1 MYTVPNEYYFRLHH
15 VRPRFKNEVESVL
28 GYVAFSIAQ
37 IGRAQTPIFKS
48 ELCKSIR
55 MYGANATAK
64 QKTIDN
70 WRTEIG
76 ALFGMYIE
84 LPSGYTVP
92 TQHSID
98 LANTSNLQTFF
109 TGFVYSFQYPGGHV
123 KPKAIQELLDEG
135 ISFHPYRWL
144 FNALLQTNLNT
155 IDRCEFC
162 HCVLNDMRVTR
173 DHEPIENTVS
183 RIVANRQAHETYNS
197 EGDVVRYAM
206 DLLDYAVLA
215 GLLIERNGL
224 YSLNAHNKD
233 VALMIA
239 SSNNHF
245 DKYDGRN
252 IVSLASIGGLEHDWF
267 AYVER
272 CYQDSKTKVE
282 EIVAER
288 IAQRPLPSP
297 QNATS
302 TNNTT
307 PQNLAPTTIQPPLP
321 FAESQPTSC
330 APQAECSNGNIVD
343 ESEIASIDEDD
354 TARIGDYGENMI
366 FQHECLRVKG
376 EGRSDLVHLI
386 KRIPTHYAVGYDVKS
401 IETDTEY
408 DRFIE
413 VKTTKSKKPLM
424 FKQIHLTTNEWRT
437 AQSSGN
443 KYCVYRLMISEEGSK
458 LFVIRDPVQKFR
470 DNLITIIPRDGMDI
484 TFTDASGEE
493 VDLLCV
499 H

>member
-1 MYTVPNEYYFRLHH
+1 MYKVPSEYFFRLHH

-37 IGRAQTPIFKS
+37 IGRAKTPEFKAQ
-48 ELCKSIR
+48 LCRSIR
-55 MYGANATAK
+55 MYGVNVAST

-84 LPSGYTVP
+84 LPDGYTIP

-98 LANTSNLQTFF
+98 LANTSNLQNFF
-109 TGFVYSFQYPGGHV
+109 IGFAYSFQYPGGHI
-123 KPKAIQELLDEG
+123 KPRAIEEMLSAG

-144 FNALLQTNLNT
+144 FSAFLQTNLST

-173 DHEPIENTVS
+173 DHEPIQTTVARIMTNRHENV
-183 RIVANRQAHETYNS
+183 IYNS

-215 GLLIERNGL
+215 GLLNERNGL
-224 YSLNAHNKD
+224 YSLNEHNRD
-233 VALMIA
+233 IVEMIA
-239 SSNNHF
+239 TSENSFDEYERLGACSSS
-245 DKYDGRN
+245 R
-252 IVSLASIGGLEHDWF
+252 IGCLEPDWF
-267 AYVER
+267 SYVDR
-272 CYQDSKTKVE
+272 CYQEAKIKVE
-282 EIVAER
+282 KIVANR
-288 IAQRPLPSP
+288 IVQRHHASVPTDTSANQHTAQCASETSHPYSGTQ
-297 QNATS
+297 QNG
-302 TNNTT
+302 
-307 PQNLAPTTIQPPLP
+307 QN
-321 FAESQPTSC
+321 SSYV
-330 APQAECSNGNIVD
+330 VD
-343 ESEIASIDEDD
+343 ESEIASIDEND
-354 TARIGDYGENMI
+354 TAMIGDYGENMI
-366 FQHECLRVKG
+366 LQHECLRVIG
-376 EGRSDLVHLI
+376 DGRSDLVHLI
-386 KRIPTHYAVGYDVKS
+386 KRIPTHFAVGYDVKS

-443 KYCVYRLMISEEGSK
+443 RYCVYRLMISEEGSK

-470 DNLITIIPRDGMDI
+470 DNLISIIPRDGMDI
-484 TFTDASGEE
+484 TFTNASGVE
-493 VDLLCV
+493 VELLCV